1 MGRTLLSAVF
11 DFDFRLKDPEGTA
24 NQKSGGQQCPA
35 HTTSQMRGRPTL
47 CLNIRMDLIA
57 HLTRLFEYDA
67 WANREVLS
75 NLRVLPAPQ
84 PRPLKLMAHILASQ
98 HLWMSRL
105 EPMRA
110 TLPVWPDLTIEQCEK
125 QVGELQALWKNYLMG
140 KTEAGLA
147 QTVDYKNSQ
156 GEPWSS
162 RKDDILMHL
171 ITHSAY
177 HRGQAAA
184 SVRTAGFAPAYT
196 DFIHSIR
203 QGFVK

>member
-1 MGRTLLSAVF
+1 MLVCGSHSCPPPLKSILLVMQISN
-11 DFDFRLKDPEGTA
+11 LSSGTDQCA
-24 NQKSGGQQCPA
+24 ALHPPNGQ
-35 HTTSQMRGRPTL
+35 
-47 CLNIRMDLIA
+47 CLNMNMDLIA

-75 NLRVLPAPQ
+75 NLRAQSTPQ
-84 PRPLKLMAHILASQ
+84 PRPLKLIAHVLASQ
-98 HLWMSRL
+98 HFWMSRL
-105 EPMRA
+105 EPTYPA
-110 TLPVWPDLTIEQCEK
+110 TSVWPDLTIEECEK
-125 QVGELQALWKNYLMG
+125 QANELQALWKEYL
-140 KTEAGLA
+140 KNSTEADLA
-147 QTVDYKNSQ
+147 QTIDYINTR
-156 GEPWSS
+156 GEPWSN

-184 SVRTAGFAPAYT
+184 AVRAAGFTPAYT

>member
-1 MGRTLLSAVF
+1 
-11 DFDFRLKDPEGTA
+11 
-24 NQKSGGQQCPA
+24 
-35 HTTSQMRGRPTL
+35 
-47 CLNIRMDLIA
+47 MDLTS

-75 NLRVLPAPQ
+75 GLRGQSPPQ
-84 PRPLKLMAHILASQ
+84 ARALKLMAHILSSQ
-98 HLWMSRL
+98 RLWMARL
-105 EPMRA
+105 EHQPY
-110 TLPVWPDLTIEQCEK
+110 TQPVWPDHSIEECEK
-125 QVGELQALWKNYLMG
+125 QAAELQALWKTYLTSS
-140 KTEAGLA
+140 TEATLA
-147 QTVDYKNSQ
+147 QTVDYKNSH
-156 GEPWSS
+156 GEPWTS

-184 SVRTAGFAPAYT
+184 AVRAAGFTPAYT

>member
-1 MGRTLLSAVF
+1 
-11 DFDFRLKDPEGTA
+11 
-24 NQKSGGQQCPA
+24 
-35 HTTSQMRGRPTL
+35 
-47 CLNIRMDLIA
+47 MDLIPY
-57 HLTRLFEYDA
+57 LTRLFEYDS

-75 NLRVLPAPQ
+75 NLRGLPAAE
-84 PRPLKLMAHILASQ
+84 PRPLKLIAHVIASQ
-98 HLWMSRL
+98 QLWMSRL
-105 EPMRA
+105 DPRHQ
-110 TLPVWPDLTIEQCEK
+110 TPPVWPDLTIEECEK
-125 QVGELQALWKNYLMG
+125 QTADLNALWKNYLASS
-140 KTEAGLA
+140 TETDLA
-147 QTVDYKNSQ
+147 QTVEYQNSK

-184 SVRTAGFAPAYT
+184 SVRAAGFTPAYT

>member
-1 MGRTLLSAVF
+1 
-11 DFDFRLKDPEGTA
+11 
-24 NQKSGGQQCPA
+24 
-35 HTTSQMRGRPTL
+35 
-47 CLNIRMDLIA
+47 MDLIPY
-57 HLTRLFEYDA
+57 LTRLFEYDA

-75 NLRVLPAPQ
+75 NLRGLPAPQ
-84 PRPLKLMAHILASQ
+84 PRPLKLIAHILASQ

-105 EPMRA
+105 DRRHPA
-110 TLPVWPDLTIEQCEK
+110 PPVWPDLSFEECEK
-125 QVGELQALWKNYLMG
+125 EAAELHDLWKDYLRKSSEADLAGTVNY
-140 KTEAGLA
+140 
-147 QTVDYKNSQ
+147 QNSQ

-184 SVRTAGFAPAYT
+184 AVRAAGFTPAYT
-196 DFIHSIR
+196 DFIHGIR